1 VAATGVA
8 IGDARVDEERSDY
21 FAGRRLNETLIELIV
36 RLAALG
42 ALAYWSFQ
50 LVQPFIAI
58 ITWSAILTVALYP
71 VFEWSA
77 ATLGGRRKLAATLIT
92 LVGLLVVI
100 GPATWL
106 GVGVIEGLR
115 GLAGRIDNG
124 GLWVPPPAESL
135 RSLPFVGQSAY
146 DFWELASTNLRS
158 ALAQIA
164 PSLKPLG
171 EFALDAT
178 KNAGTGAFK
187 FLVSVIISGF
197 MFAPGPS
204 LVRAIKTA
212 ATRIDS
218 SRAEHFVELAGSTIR
233 TVSRGVI
240 GVSLLQA
247 AVAGLGLQLAGAPG
261 ASLLTLCIL
270 VLAIIQIGPMLVV
283 IPSVLWS
290 WTELSTFPALLFTSC
305 MLTVTLVDNVLKP
318 LVIARGLTTPLLV
331 IVVGVIG
338 GVLAHG
344 IIGLFVGPVVLAVGW
359 ELLGAWLRGGETPAG
374 APAQFEPAQIE
385 PASGVERIAPAS
397 ES

>member
-1 VAATGVA
+1 MNGEQREVLG
-8 IGDARVDEERSDY
+8 R
-21 FAGRRLNETLIELIV
+21 RRLNSMLIELIV
-36 RLAALG
+36 RLGALA

-50 LVQPFIAI
+50 LVQPFLAI
-58 ITWSAILTVALYP
+58 VTWSAILTVALYP
-71 VFEWSA
+71 VFEWL
-77 ATLGGRRKLAATLIT
+77 ATALGGRRKLAATLIT

-106 GVGVIEGLR
+106 GLGVVDGLR
-115 GLAGRIDNG
+115 SLAARIDNG
-124 GLWVPPPAESL
+124 GLWVPPPPESL
-135 RSLPFVGQSAY
+135 RSLPFVGQSAF

-158 ALAQIA
+158 AVAQIA

-187 FLVSVIISGF
+187 FLLSVIIAGF
-197 MFAPGPS
+197 MFAPGPA

-212 ATRIDS
+212 AIRIDS
-218 SRAEHFVELAGSTIR
+218 KRAEHFVGLAGSTIR

-270 VLAIIQIGPMLVV
+270 VLAIIQIGPMLIVV
-283 IPSVLWS
+283 PSIIWS
-290 WTELSTFPALLFTSC
+290 WTELPGIPAFLFTAC

-344 IIGLFVGPVVLAVGW
+344 IIGLFVGPVVLAVAW
-359 ELLGAWLRGGETPAG
+359 ELLGAWLGSAEPSEAVAAGTKIETRPD
-374 APAQFEPAQIE
+374 
-385 PASGVERIAPAS
+385 VERIAPSPPSLQSCSGPQDGS
-397 ES
+397 EA